1 MKKVYFD
8 LDDTLIPTQES
19 YNVVKEDLSQHIAAL
34 MNQDASEVL
43 ATFEKIDLENAN
55 DFGLSRLRFPTSWCD
70 TYAHFGGDNLE
81 EERVIWEVAEQI
93 FEMMILPYPES
104 GKVLEETKALGYELH
119 LLTAGDPDVQEK
131 RITDSGLQPYFDYVH
146 IVPTKNTRT
155 MKDIIK
161 EPKNAVMVGNS
172 LSSDIQPAIS
182 LGMKTI
188 HIERETWAYDQTEL
202 NKNAPEYISSLLS
215 EVPKHLKTLH

>member
-19 YNVVKEDLSQHIAAL
+19 YNVVKEDLSQHIATL
-34 MNQDASEVL
+34 MKQDAREVL
-43 ATFEKIDLENAN
+43 ATFEKIDLENTS

-70 TYAHFGGDNLE
+70 TYAHFGGANLE
-81 EERVIWEVAEQI
+81 EERVIWEMADQI

-104 GKVLEETKALGYELH
+104 GKVLEETKEQGYELH

-131 RITDSGLQPYFDYVH
+131 RIADSGLRPYFDCIH
-146 IVPTKNTRT
+146 IVPSKNVRT

-161 EPKNAVMVGNS
+161 EPKKAVMVGNS
-172 LSSDIQPAIS
+172 LSSDIKPAIS
-182 LGMKTI
+182 LGMKSI
-188 HIERETWAYDQTEL
+188 HIERETWAYDQTEI
-202 NKNAPEYISSLLS
+202 NKNEPGYISSLLS
-215 EVPKHLKTLH
+215 EVPKQLKTLH